1 MGWWEKMCTNKTN
14 KFYSTNNFFHEYSN
28 IFVIYYCEMKN
39 SLGGNEL
46 GKNAGECERVNVRQS
61 QSCESVGKEL
71 VDEKR
76 ATLEHIT
83 SNFCNR
89 MYI

>member
-1 MGWWEKMCTNKTN
+1 
-14 KFYSTNNFFHEYSN
+14 
-28 IFVIYYCEMKN
+28 MKN